1 MKMNGQ
7 IVKELEKEFLIVK
20 IDFYNNGEDIEYFLF
35 RKSEVTEEKIAQVY
49 KEYNEEYNADKFK
62 GEFYDYLEEKGIN
75 YDLLTCP
82 ELKYRE
88 IIK

>member
-7 IVKELEKEFLIVK
+7 ILKELGKEFLIVK

-82 ELKYRE
+82 KLRYRE

>member
-7 IVKELEKEFLIVK
+7 IVKELGKEFLVVK

-75 YDLLTCP
+75 YDLLKCP
-82 ELKYRE
+82 ELRYRE

>member
-7 IVKELEKEFLIVK
+7 IVNELGKEFLIVK

-75 YDLLTCP
+75 YDLLKCP
-82 ELKYRE
+82 ELRYRE